1 MKAAILVTALLISS
15 LAPSRADDIPT
26 GRLGHRLGTYLTIE
40 GVRSEQGKSGSKTLL
55 VDTVNG
61 KTLDTPIDI
70 WVDNVDSLPK
80 AVRCILRGYESGRM
94 IGVPEEVAR
103 KEHIPLPQAA
113 WQFFR
118 YFIVTSVVEP
128 KDLKKEQ

>member
-1 MKAAILVTALLISS
+1 MKGAILFTALLILS
-15 LAPSRADDIPT
+15 LAASKADDIPT

-40 GVRSEQGKSGSKTLL
+40 GVRSEQGKSGVRTLF
-55 VDTVNG
+55 VGAVNG
-61 KTLDTPIDI
+61 KKLDTPIDI

-80 AVRCILRGYESGRM
+80 EARCILRGYESGRM
-94 IGVPEEVAR
+94 IGVPEDVAQ

-113 WQFFR
+113 WQFYR

-128 KDLKKEQ
+128 TDMKKK

>member
-1 MKAAILVTALLISS
+1 MKAALPVAILMVLTFAS
-15 LAPSRADDIPT
+15 AKADDIPN
-26 GRLGHRLGTYLTIE
+26 GRLGHPLGTYLTIE
-40 GVRSEQGKSGSKTLL
+40 GVRAERPKSGVNTLL

-61 KTLDTPIDI
+61 KKLDTPIGI

-80 AVRCILRGYESGRM
+80 NTRCILRGYESGKM
-94 IGVPEEVAR
+94 IGVPREVTE
-103 KEHIPLPQAA
+103 KEHTSQPQAV

-128 KDLKKEQ
+128 KDLKTK